1 MKKFSYRFE
10 SVKKF
15 KESQEKNLS
24 KDLSVIDAGIKT
36 VEDEIL
42 KCRDLLF
49 ECNTRYNSAGM
60 VRMLNSVDQYKNM
73 LRKKIESLEADHKEL
88 LGKKDLK
95 IKELC
100 SKKQETKMLESLKE
114 IQIDQFTRQ
123 ADKEEESALNE
134 IALRKFIKEKSW

>member
-1 MKKFSYRFE
+1 MKKFVYRFE

-24 KDLSVIDAGIKT
+24 KDLSVIDADLKFI
-36 VEDEIL
+36 EDEIE
-42 KCRDLLF
+42 KCRNLLL

-60 VRMLNSVDQYKNM
+60 IRMLNSVDQYKNM
-73 LRKKIESLEADHKEL
+73 LRKKIEFLETDHKVL
-88 LGKKDLK
+88 LGKKEIK

-100 SKKQETKMLESLKE
+100 SKKQETQMLESLKE
-114 IQIDQFTRQ
+114 IQIDQFTRL

-134 IALRKFIKEKSW
+134 ISLRKFIKEKSW